1 MPRSLSRRD
10 LLIGGAALGVAVVA
24 VACQQTP
31 DVKPEVDALQAQ
43 IDLAVRDAAT
53 ATATATAGAN
63 AELAPTLNAIAG
75 IRTAHAAALTQE
87 LSRIP
92 GAETTTRS
100 TSSATTT
107 ASAAPPP
114 VDKLKTQ
121 LKDSAHAAMDLAT
134 TQSGYR
140 AGLLASISAACASAA
155 EVDLP

>member
-53 ATATATAGAN
+53 ATATAGAN
-63 AELAPTLNAIAG
+63 AELAPTLSAIAG
-75 IRTAHAAALTQE
+75 IRTSHAAALTQE
-87 LSRIP
+87 LGRIP
-92 GAETTTRS
+92 GAEATTRS

-107 ASAAPPP
+107 ASAPPP

-121 LKDSAHAAMDLAT
+121 LKDSARAAMDLAT

>member
-43 IDLAVRDAAT
+43 IDLAVRDA